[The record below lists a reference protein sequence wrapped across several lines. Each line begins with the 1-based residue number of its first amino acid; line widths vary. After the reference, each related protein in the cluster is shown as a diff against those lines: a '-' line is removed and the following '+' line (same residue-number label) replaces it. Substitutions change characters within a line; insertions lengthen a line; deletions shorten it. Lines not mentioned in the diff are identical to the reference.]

1 MGCCWSPGGSR
12 LEGAPAGPETR
23 GVAGTTQPSL
33 PAHPSPPKKEE
44 VAQGVLAS
52 YGCSIRGED
61 GTGRPAPQCLTPG
74 GLLSSFPFQLKHP
87 FLQEVL
93 PHGGSQAPHHLPFI
107 LPGGP
112 ENFSLGHLNYG
123 LPAAGVSGGF
133 LKTLSTTLCVSQ
145 ESKSH
150 ILSHT
155 QGLALG

>member
-1 MGCCWSPGGSR
+1 MPDPWR
-12 LEGAPAGPETR
+12 APLIFPI
-23 GVAGTTQPSL
+23 S
-33 PAHPSPPKKEE
+33 
-44 VAQGVLAS
+44 AQ
-52 YGCSIRGED
+52 
-61 GTGRPAPQCLTPG
+61 T
-74 GLLSSFPFQLKHP
+74 SFPP
-87 FLQEVL
+87 RSP